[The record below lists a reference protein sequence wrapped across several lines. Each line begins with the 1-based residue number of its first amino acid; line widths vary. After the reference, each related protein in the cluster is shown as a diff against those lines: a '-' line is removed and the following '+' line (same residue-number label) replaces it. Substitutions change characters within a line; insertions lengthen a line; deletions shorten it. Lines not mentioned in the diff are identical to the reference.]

1 MPPKLLLVLL
11 ALLLVP
17 LAMLPRLLVMP
28 LLALLLLLAMLP
40 RLLVLPLL
48 VLLLP
53 LAMLPRLLLTLPPP
67 LLLLLPLHL
76 LPPSNKRC
84 SGALAPET
92 SKPRAHATGLFLCP
106 SHRGRGHSGV
116 SSARRP
122 VRAQCWLHWPR
133 FRQRRWH

>member
-1 MPPKLLLVLL
+1 MPPKLLLALL

-40 RLLVLPLL
+40 RLLVLSLL

-53 LAMLPRLLLTLPPP
+53 LAMLPRLLLTLLPP
-67 LLLLLPLHL
+67 LLLLPLHL